1 MRFADT
7 FAFSYYHQFL
17 VNFGFGVVGGGSG
30 YSAPSLTVMQF
41 GYQAS
46 VPVKLTAPQGTWVD
60 AQSRYNY
67 TSLLPSPSSNE
78 RWMVPSA
85 SGTVGSAGSVN
96 LQYYHQYLVPV
107 SYAGGD
113 AGSSPP
119 VLSYS
124 SLGSVLSAPLGQQPQ
139 SLWLDAGAG
148 YSATDPLSGSTTTER
163 WFAPKG
169 SGTVSSAGPIQLVY
183 RIQYRLTISGGF
195 AVGTSPQ
202 SPAGDGFYD
211 SGSSVTV
218 SSARVWGVTTLSREA
233 LVSYVLDGGSEQVL
247 PVRIDGSFSTPP
259 IAVDRPHQLVFGS
272 AAQYLVGFRFTDA
285 LGSRTIVPS
294 SLQIGTSQPN
304 ATLDVQG
311 SKAWLDAG
319 STFVVNH
326 LFWENVDVKPL
337 NGVVSV
343 GAPQN
348 VTIAARVYDA
358 SLKVYD
364 YLQIPIS
371 GASARFQLA
380 NGTSITK
387 TTGTDG
393 IISMASLPLGRF
405 NATVSYLGGSQA
417 ISADVAAQN
426 SRAEV
431 RLPASLPDFGAVTGG
446 AAIVLLVAYAFARR
460 RRSNGASV
468 VYS

>member
-1 MRFADT
+1 
-7 FAFSYYHQFL
+7 
-17 VNFGFGVVGGGSG
+17 
-30 YSAPSLTVMQF
+30 MQF

-46 VPVKLTAPQGTWVD
+46 VPVKLTAAQGTWVD

-67 TSLLPSPSSNE
+67 TSLLPAPSSNE
-78 RWMVPSA
+78 RWMAPSA

-148 YSATDPLSGSTTTER
+148 YSATDPLSGSTTTGR

-195 AVGTSPQ
+195 AVATSPQ

-247 PVRIDGSFSTPP
+247 PVRIDDSGSFSTPP

-393 IISMASLPLGRF
+393 TISMASLPLGRF

-426 SRAEV
+426 GRAEV
-431 RLPASLPDFGAVTGG
+431 RLPASLPDFGAVAGG